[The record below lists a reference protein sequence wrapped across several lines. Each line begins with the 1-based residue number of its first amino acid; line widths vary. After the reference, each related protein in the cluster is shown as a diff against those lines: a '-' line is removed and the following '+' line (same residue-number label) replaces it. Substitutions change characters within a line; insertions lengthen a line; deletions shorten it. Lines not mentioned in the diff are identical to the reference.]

1 MKVNTKFIKIYQTIL
16 PMNTTKLQLR
26 TKISILMGWGGL
38 LIIFSLLFFSCKTNG
53 TDVFASG
60 YFEAVETIVSAQAN
74 GQILSL
80 DVQEG
85 QELTAGDYVGQIDS
99 TQIYLSLL
107 QVRSQRGA
115 VLSRKPDISTQT
127 ASLRE
132 QIAVAKR
139 ELARVEK
146 LAKGNAIPQKQVDDA
161 RAQVTVLQ
169 KQLNA
174 VENQLS
180 SSSQSISKESNPL
193 AYQAEVLEDQLR
205 KTRIINPVSGTVLTK
220 FAEAN
225 EMTGIGRP
233 LYKIADLSEIILRVY
248 VTNSQLGAIKLGQT
262 VKVSVDKNETEQA
275 EYTGTIEWIS
285 DKAEF
290 TPKTI
295 QTKDERANQVYA
307 VKIRVKN
314 DGMLKIGMYGEIKE
328 SRGKEQT
335 VSKWQEL
342 KNKYFGK

>member
-1 MKVNTKFIKIYQTIL
+1 MKTKYFQCIEKYS
-16 PMNTTKLQLR
+16 PFR
-26 TKISILMGWGGL
+26 GVGGL
-38 LIIFSLLFFSCKTNG
+38 SICLLFAALILTSCKTNG
-53 TDVFASG
+53 TDAFASG
-60 YFEAVETIVSAQAN
+60 YFEAVETIVSAQGN

-80 DVQEG
+80 NVQEG
-85 QELTAGDYVGQIDS
+85 QELVAGEQVGQIDS

-127 ASLRE
+127 ASLKE

-139 ELARVEK
+139 ELTRVEN

-161 RAQVTVLQ
+161 RAQVAVLQ
-169 KQLNA
+169 KQLTA

-205 KTRIINPVSGTVLTK
+205 KTHIINPVNGTVLTK
-220 FAEAN
+220 YAEVN

-233 LYKIADLSEIILRVY
+233 LYKIADLSEMILRVY
-248 VTNSQLGAIKLGQT
+248 VTNSQLAAIKLGQT
-262 VKVSVDKNETEQA
+262 VKISVDKNATEQST
-275 EYTGTIEWIS
+275 YDGTVEWIS

-314 DGMLKIGMYGEIKE
+314 DGMLKIGMYAEII
-328 SRGKEQT
+328 SGKQ
-335 VSKWQEL
+335 
-342 KNKYFGK
+342 